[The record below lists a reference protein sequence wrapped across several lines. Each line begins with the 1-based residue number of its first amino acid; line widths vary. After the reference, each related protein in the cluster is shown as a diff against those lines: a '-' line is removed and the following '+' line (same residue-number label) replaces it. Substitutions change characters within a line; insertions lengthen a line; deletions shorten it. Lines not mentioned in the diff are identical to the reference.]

1 MTEVQPD
8 TQLRPLHVI
17 AREIRKTWVTKDGVP
32 NVNYAAEPYLAAMET
47 LSSVNDMYF
56 EDRAAHV
63 VVYFLS
69 NARAFGG
76 TDGKRIKNE
85 LRAMVGQKQAK

>member
-1 MTEVQPD
+1 MSETTPD
-8 TQLRPLHVI
+8 TQTRPLYTI
-17 AREIRKTWVTKDGVP
+17 AREIRKTWVSKSGLP
-32 NVNYAAEPYLAAMET
+32 NVNYAAEPYLAAMER
-47 LSSVNDMYF
+47 LESVNDMYY
-56 EDRAAHV
+56 DDKASNV

-76 TDGKRIKNE
+76 PDGKRIKNE